1 MASSLWSVEPDESI
15 EYRNGQLHHV
25 FHCAARNCRH
35 TVSRNQTTKDAK
47 STKNLRS
54 HAVKCCGEDNV
65 AAALQ
70 VSTKRRH
77 SDQRLTDLFKAHAA
91 AGGESFSHVPLTR
104 EQTRVEHVRWI
115 SESLRPFT
123 VVQDRGYRRL
133 MKSGRP
139 STYIP
144 SLRTVAR
151 DVKILFDKTRER
163 LRKRFEVCLL
173 L

>member
-70 VSTKRRH
+70 VSSLGEARKLLK
-77 SDQRLTDLFKAHAA
+77 QN
-91 AGGESFSHVPLTR
+91 GGTRISGLPISSKPMRPL
-104 EQTRVEHVRWI
+104 EA
-115 SESLRPFT
+115 SLSRM
-123 VVQDRGYRRL
+123 YL
-133 MKSGRP
+133 
-139 STYIP
+139 
-144 SLRTVAR
+144 
-151 DVKILFDKTRER
+151 
-163 LRKRFEVCLL
+163 
-173 L
+173 